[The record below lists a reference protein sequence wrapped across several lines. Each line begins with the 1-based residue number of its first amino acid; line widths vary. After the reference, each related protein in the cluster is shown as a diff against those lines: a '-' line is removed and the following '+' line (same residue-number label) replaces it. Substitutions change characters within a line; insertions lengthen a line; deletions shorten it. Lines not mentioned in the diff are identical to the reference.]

1 MIFLS
6 KSLKEHDLEKDCQ
19 TQFLQNH
26 KKNKIKKNRFSN
38 WLGYT
43 VGSLTD
49 AYPIFWVGRI

>member
-26 KKNKIKKNRFSN
+26 KKNKKQKKTDS
-38 WLGYT
+38 
-43 VGSLTD
+43 VIGSVIQL
-49 AYPIFWVGRI
+49 AV